1 MESLIPIVNKLQDAF
16 TQLGVHMQ
24 LDLPQIAVVGG
35 QSAGKSSVLENFV
48 GKDFLPRGSG
58 IVTRR
63 PLILQLING
72 NTENAEFLHCKGK
85 KFVNFDEVRQE
96 IEAETDRVTGS
107 NKGISNIPINLR
119 VYSPHVLNLTLIDLP
134 GLTKV
139 PIGDQPADIEQ
150 QIKGMIFQFIKKET
164 CLILA
169 VTPANTDLANSD
181 ALKLAKEVDPQG
193 IRTIGVITKLD
204 LMDEG
209 TDARDILE
217 NKLLPLRRGYIG
229 VVNRSQKDIEGRKDI
244 HAAIAAERKFFL
256 SHPSYRH
263 MADRLGTP
271 YLQRVLNQQLTNHIR
286 DTLPGLRDK
295 LQKQMLMLE
304 KDVEQFK
311 HFRPDDPSIKTK
323 AMLQMIQQLQSDFER
338 TIEGSGSA
346 LVNTNEL
353 SGGAK
358 INRIFHERLRFE
370 IVKMSCDEKELRRE
384 ISFAIRNIHGIR
396 VGLFTPDMAFEAIVK
411 KQIAQL
417 KEPVLKCVDL
427 VVQELSAVVRLCT
440 DKMARYPR
448 LRDETERIITTH
460 IRQREQYC
468 KEQILLLID
477 FELAYMNTNHEDF
490 IGFANAQSKSEN
502 ASKTGTRALG
512 NQVIRKGH
520 MCIQNLGI
528 MKGGSRPYWFVL
540 TSESI
545 SWYKDEDEKEK
556 KFMLPLDGLKLRDIE
571 QGFMSRRHT
580 FALFSPD
587 GRNVYK
593 DYKQLE
599 LSCESVDEVDSW
611 KASFLRAGVYPEKDK
626 TAENGDEE
634 SGEVETSSL
643 DPQLE
648 RQVETIRNLVDSY
661 MKIVTKTTRDM
672 VPKCIMM
679 LIINNAKDFINGE
692 LLAHLYATGDQTQM
706 MEESPEEAM
715 KREEML
721 RMYHACKEALR
732 IIGDVSMA
740 TVSTPV
746 PPPVKNDWLSS
757 GLDNPR
763 LSPPSPGGP
772 RKPAPI
778 QQGSLGS
785 MGGGMGGGRGPP
797 PPPATGRPAPAIPN
811 RPGGAPPLPQGRPT
825 GQALPA
831 PLVPS
836 RVGGVP
842 TAGLQQQIPPQMRQQ
857 INQAVGQ
864 AVTNAAMNELS
875 NVFANRFNRPVPNPP
890 PKLPDRNYYGNTTY
904 NGRP

>member
-1 MESLIPIVNKLQDAF
+1 MDNLIPIVNKLQDAF
-16 TQLGVHMQ
+16 TSLGVHMQ

-72 NTENAEFLHCKGK
+72 ITEYGEFLHCKGK
-85 KFVNFDEVRQE
+85 KFSSFDEIRKE
-96 IEAETDRVTGS
+96 IEDETDRVTGS

-139 PIGDQPADIEQ
+139 AIGDQPIDIEQ
-150 QIKGMIFQFIKKET
+150 QIKAMIFQFIRKET

-193 IRTIGVITKLD
+193 VRTIGVITKLD

-244 HAAIAAERKFFL
+244 HAALAAERKFFL

-295 LQKQMLMLE
+295 LQKQMLTLE
-304 KDVEQFK
+304 KEVEEFK
-311 HFRPDDPSIKTK
+311 HFQPGDASIKTK

-370 IVKMSCDEKELRRE
+370 IVKMACDEKELRRE

-411 KQIAQL
+411 RQIALL
-417 KEPVLKCVDL
+417 KEPVIKCVDL
-427 VVQELSAVVRLCT
+427 VVQELSVVVRMCT
-440 DKMARYPR
+440 DKMSRYPR
-448 LRDETERIITTH
+448 LREETERIIATH
-460 IRQREQYC
+460 VRQREQRC

-490 IGFANAQSKSEN
+490 IGFANAQNKSEN
-502 ASKTGTRALG
+502 ANKTGTRQLG

-520 MCIQNLGI
+520 MVIQNLGI

-571 QGFMSRRHT
+571 QGFMSMSRRVT

-599 LSCESVDEVDSW
+599 LSCETVEDVESW
-611 KASFLRAGVYPEKDK
+611 KASFLRAGVYPEKQE
-626 TAENGDEE
+626 TQENGDEE
-634 SGEVETSSL
+634 GQEQKSASEESSS

-672 VPKCIMM
+672 VPKAIMM

-692 LLAHLYATGDQTQM
+692 LLAHLYASGDQAQM
-706 MEESPEEAM
+706 MEESAESATR
-715 KREEML
+715 REEML
-721 RMYHACKEALR
+721 RMYRACKDALQ

-740 TVSTPV
+740 TVSSPL
-746 PPPVKNDWLSS
+746 PPPVKNDWLPS
-757 GLDNPR
+757 GLENPR

-772 RKPAPI
+772 RKPAPTA
-778 QQGSLGS
+778 QSSLG
-785 MGGGMGGGRGPP
+785 GRNPP
-797 PPPATGRPAPAIPN
+797 LPPATGRPAPAIPN
-811 RPGGAPPLPQGRPT
+811 RPGGGAPPLPGGRP
-825 GQALPA
+825 GGGLPP
-831 PLVPS
+831 PLLPS
-836 RVGGVP
+836 RPGS
-842 TAGLQQQIPPQMRQQ
+842 
-857 INQAVGQ
+857 
-864 AVTNAAMNELS
+864 NA
-875 NVFANRFNRPVPNPP
+875 P
-890 PKLPDRNYYGNTTY
+890 PKLPDRPSYYSNTNTNT
-904 NGRP
+904 NGRPY